1 MTDAYI
7 ARGAHSA
14 DLDMLAPMLSQS
26 FAEPTIVIMPRGHTA
41 DSIAYRRAE
50 LEHWF
55 LQCTTETGAGNAGT
69 AVGQYRL
76 MVVCEKADPQRPIG
90 FCQYEMVEPGMRH
103 GEFSAKLPPMPPFPK
118 GGDKEQY
125 YLWKEMIWHTRKAAL
140 GHRRHASE
148 GKEIARIESPTSLA
162 DFVFPAAFADIISM
176 VVDAKYRGKG
186 NYARRAISDYCAV
199 HYLAWGDI
207 PNYNDAYPR
216 AAPLWLRSGYR
227 YLTEQIKTPYKYA
240 DKDVTNPTREIALRR
255 GQQVPANDEDCYIT
269 VPQIRWRVAD
279 RDLNDRMAPKL

>member
-7 ARGAHSA
+7 ARGAVRA
-14 DLDMLAPMLSQS
+14 DLDVLAPILSQS
-26 FAEPTIVIMPRGHTA
+26 FAEPARVILTRGHTD

-69 AVGQYRL
+69 AVGQIRL
-76 MVVCEKADPQRPIG
+76 MVVCDKKEPNAPIG
-90 FCQYEMVEPGMRH
+90 FCQYEMVEPGMKH
-103 GEFSAKLPPMPPFPK
+103 GQFSAKLPAMPPFPA

-125 YLWKEMIWHTRKAAL
+125 YLWKEMIFETRKAAL
-140 GHRRHASE
+140 GHCRHAN
-148 GKEIARIESPTSLA
+148 
-162 DFVFPAAFADIISM
+162 IISM
-176 VVDAKYRGKG
+176 VVDSKYRGKN

-216 AAPLWLRSGYR
+216 AAPLWIRSGYK
-227 YLTEQIKTPYKYA
+227 YLDKEIKLPYKYA
-240 DKDVTNPTREIALRR
+240 SKDETNPTKEIAFKR
-255 GQQVPANDEDCYIT
+255 GQNIPQDKDWYIT
-269 VPQIRWRVAD
+269 VPQIRWKVAD
-279 RDLNDRMAPKL
+279 RDVQDRMAPSRAAKAKL